1 MSWTV
6 PVIGP
11 VVGRIGHGKVTNP
24 VEHDL
29 SWGHMRE
36 LSSGVDDVERLQQ
49 DVVGYLLRSAN
60 RDNGL
65 IADSSGRPPPEEAK
79 VA

>member
-1 MSWTV
+1 MAPPDPIAETLGALWS
-6 PVIGP
+6 PLLA
-11 VVGRIGHGKVTNP
+11 VTT
-24 VEHDL
+24 HHQ
-29 SWGHMRE
+29 G
-36 LSSGVDDVERLQQ
+36 
-49 DVVGYLLRSAN
+49 